1 MYLICVLT
9 EKVEHCL
16 VVVLFLTLELRHW
29 CEAPIQKAFELA
41 TVQCNQVGQ
50 LLHVAATKLLMAV
63 LPMLNLTFPWSSKRP
78 ACTESSATTSLRL
91 VAGCHTES
99 TCGCSH
105 LWQNVRIHLP

>member
-63 LPMLNLTFPWSSKRP
+63 LPMLNLTFLGAAKGQLAPRAALQLLFALLLAATLKAP
-78 ACTESSATTSLRL
+78 AGALIS
-91 VAGCHTES
+91 GKM
-99 TCGCSH
+99 
-105 LWQNVRIHLP
+105 